1 MTNSIN
7 EIEDSDCVFII
18 GSNTTV
24 AHPLIAYRV
33 YRAKAKGAKVIV
45 ADPRRIH
52 MANIADIFAQ
62 QKLGSD
68 VALLNGIM
76 NVIISEN
83 LHDKSFIEER
93 TEGFDKL
100 EELLKGYPPEKAAEI
115 CGVSPEDIVKI
126 ARTYAGAESSSILYT
141 MGITQHSH
149 GVDNVKS
156 LANLAMLTG
165 NIGKP
170 SSGVNPL
177 RGQNNVQGACD
188 MGGLP
193 NVYPAYQAVT
203 DENNKKKFE
212 DAWQAELSGKLGYTI
227 MEMMHGLEDGSVKG
241 MIILGENPVGSDPDA
256 NHVKHALESAEFL
269 AVIDIFLTD
278 TAKLAHVVL
287 PGVSYAEKDGTFTN
301 SERKVLRVR
310 KAVEPVGEARP
321 DWQIICDL
329 STKFGLPMSYNSPSD
344 IFDEVVKVTPSY
356 AGISYD
362 RLEKETISWPCPSK
376 DHPGTPILHKDRFT
390 RGKGLFHAIEYR
402 PPEEMVDEEFP
413 IQLTTGRYF
422 PHYHTGTMTRNSPS
436 LHNEMP
442 EGHVEI
448 NPIDAAEL
456 GLKNDDEARIVSR
469 RGEVVSKVLLTDLV
483 DRGTIFMSFH
493 FMEANANVLTNPAL
507 DPICKIPEYKVCAVK
522 VEKVKL
528 DEASAA
534 VGP

>member
-1 MTNSIN
+1 
-7 EIEDSDCVFII
+7 
-18 GSNTTV
+18 
-24 AHPLIAYRV
+24 
-33 YRAKAKGAKVIV
+33 
-45 ADPRRIH
+45 
-52 MANIADIFAQ
+52 
-62 QKLGSD
+62 
-68 VALLNGIM
+68 
-76 NVIISEN
+76 
-83 LHDKSFIEER
+83 
-93 TEGFDKL
+93 
-100 EELLKGYPPEKAAEI
+100 
-115 CGVSPEDIVKI
+115 
-126 ARTYAGAESSSILYT
+126 
-141 MGITQHSH
+141 
-149 GVDNVKS
+149 
-156 LANLAMLTG
+156 
-165 NIGKP
+165 
-170 SSGVNPL
+170 
-177 RGQNNVQGACD
+177 
-188 MGGLP
+188 
-193 NVYPAYQAVT
+193 
-203 DENNKKKFE
+203 
-212 DAWQAELSGKLGYTI
+212 
-227 MEMMHGLEDGSVKG
+227 MMHGLEDGSVKG
-241 MIILGENPVGSDPDA
+241 MVILGENPVGSDPDA